1 MTMELILHLFFPTK
15 PFFKRS
21 LITLWFILSLL
32 VVSQKRSF
40 SQEKLDSIRQALT
53 TAVNDSVK
61 VEMKIQISRELHKL
75 DNHEEDIE
83 IASQAVEEALTLNNN
98 LLYAQALNNLGLLYR
113 YHQQYADA
121 IPLHKKA
128 FDIIEHDN
136 NAAALDKM
144 IFANN
149 TGVASR
155 HNSDYNTAVYYY
167 LKSLTIAERE
177 SDLKNIEIACNGL
190 GNVLISIPNRQDEAL
205 AYLERA
211 LAIAKATKNSLGIAM
226 NYLTISDYYGNK
238 EQYTISRKFLNDLL
252 QINIERKDNYGM
264 AMTFQSI
271 GNSFLAEGKD
281 LNTARTNFNKSL
293 ELFKGLNDRLKQA
306 YVIHSIGNIYFNE
319 KDLSN
324 SLLQFQ
330 KSLKYSMDLKNK
342 RLIMKNA
349 EMISH
354 VYEEQSRPKQALTY
368 YKISQQYKD
377 SLNIAEQA
385 TEIAAINTRYNF
397 EKKESEIALLKK
409 DKSLQKSQLRNRG
422 ATILFMAISLFSLLL
437 FAFFQNRNRKARIK
451 NEQKIQQQENEKTQA
466 VYEKNL
472 MEAEMLAT
480 RMQVNPHFLF
490 NCLNSIKYLIQSAQN
505 KKATEYLVIFSR
517 FVRMVLE
524 TSQKPLSSVIE
535 ELEMVGY
542 YLRLEENRFN
552 DDFTFRIDNKIPDGG
567 KHVELPTLLLQ
578 PFVENAIWHGLLP
591 SEKAVK
597 NVTITADVH
606 KSGILIS
613 IDDNGVGRNTVIK
626 TTSTHQSMGN
636 KISQERIQLF
646 NKSYSSSI
654 DCDVIDKV
662 DDQGN
667 AIGTCVTLFIR
678 KSRENS
684 FKNGTD
690 KLQVSTLLEQDLNT
704 N

>member
-1 MTMELILHLFFPTK
+1 MELFLSRNLFEK
-15 PFFKRS
+15 SSFKK
-21 LITLWFILSLL
+21 SLL
-32 VVSQKRSF
+32 YLCLIFSLFIISEASF
-40 SQEKLDSIRQALT
+40 SQTKLDSLKRELVST
-53 TAVNDSVK
+53 TNDSVK
-61 VEMKIQISRELHKL
+61 VELKMKISREVHKA
-75 DNHEEDIE
+75 DDHQKDIE
-83 IASQAVEEALTLNNN
+83 IASQAVEVALNWNDT
-98 LLYAQALNNLGLLYR
+98 LLYSHALNNLGLLYR

-128 FDIIEHDN
+128 FDIIEHDPL
-136 NAAALDKM
+136 ATPLDKM

-205 AYLERA
+205 AYVQRA

-226 NYLTISDYYGNK
+226 NYLTISDYYGSK
-238 EQYTISRKFLNDLL
+238 GQYTTSRKYLNDLL
-252 QINIERKDNYGM
+252 QVNIEREDKYGIG
-264 AMTFQSI
+264 MTFQSI

-281 LNTARTNFNKSL
+281 LKTAKNNFNQSL
-293 ELFKGLNDRLKQA
+293 KLFEELKDRLKQA
-306 YVIHSIGNIYFNE
+306 YVIHSLGTIYFNE
-319 KDLSN
+319 KDLGN
-324 SLLQFQ
+324 SLVQFK
-330 KSLKYSMDLKNK
+330 KSLEYSMELKNK

-354 VYEEQSRPKQALTY
+354 IYEEQLNPQQALNF

-377 SLNIAEQA
+377 SLNLAEQA
-385 TEIAAINTRYNF
+385 TEIAAINNRYNF

-409 DKSLQKSQLRNRG
+409 DKSLQTSELKNNKTKLKGRG
-422 ATILFMAISLFSLLL
+422 ITILLMAVSLFSVLLL
-437 FAFFQNRNRKARIK
+437 ALYQNRNRKTRIK
-451 NEQKIQQQENEKTQA
+451 TERKLQQQENEKTQA

-490 NCLNSIKYLIQSAQN
+490 NCLNSIKYLIQSNQN
-505 KKATEYLVIFSR
+505 KKAIEYLIIFSR

-524 TSQKPLSSVIE
+524 TSQKPLSSIIE
-535 ELEMVGY
+535 ELELVGY

-552 DDFTFRIDNKIPDGG
+552 DDFTFHIENKIPDGG

-591 SEKAVK
+591 SEKALK
-597 NVTITADVH
+597 NVTITADLH
-606 KSGILIS
+606 DSGILIS
-613 IDDNGVGRNTVIK
+613 IDDNGVGRNNTIK
-626 TTSTHQSMGN
+626 KTSTHQSMGN
-636 KISQERIQLF
+636 KISEERIQLF
-646 NKSYSSSI
+646 NKSYSNNI
-654 DCDVIDKV
+654 ICDIIDKV
-662 DDQGN
+662 DEQGN
-667 AIGTCVTLFIR
+667 AIGTCVTLIIQ
-678 KSRENS
+678 KNKDNS
-684 FKNGTD
+684 FKNGVAN
-690 KLQVSTLLEQDLNT
+690 LQESS
-704 N
+704 